1 MTKKEISKQEYIR
14 RRSRARR
21 LVMQCLYQWQL
32 NPVDYR
38 DLISQHKGSRE
49 YEDADARYFKTLLRQ
64 AIDNHS
70 ELSEVIAKHA
80 DRPVDQI
87 DPLEM
92 AVLLVALVELQ
103 YQFEVP
109 AKVAIN
115 EAIELCRRFGATDSH
130 KYVNAILDRAAKM
143 RESS

>member
-1 MTKKEISKQEYIR
+1 
-14 RRSRARR
+14 
-21 LVMQCLYQWQL
+21 
-32 NPVDYR
+32 
-38 DLISQHKGSRE
+38 
-49 YEDADARYFKTLLRQ
+49 
-64 AIDNHS
+64 
-70 ELSEVIAKHA
+70 
-80 DRPVDQI
+80 
-87 DPLEM
+87 M
-92 AVLLVALVELQ
+92 AVFLVALVELQ